1 MTANVVFPLF
11 CLIAIFIKDLE
22 SSPTCMNDGTSFV
35 CRSIKTR
42 QDFPSSVPLYTQRV
56 TLDGRD
62 FPANVF
68 PNGLFADAS
77 WRNLTELVIV
87 DFQHILDLNKTF
99 LEGLDG
105 LKYFSVLSCSRIN
118 YIDSAVFQNTPK
130 LEALQLYMIWW
141 MYLYDVEKAL
151 TGTPSGL
158 KYLSLIGLHMRRL
171 PIVLGKSFSN
181 ALSGRNLTYL
191 DLSLANIIQFE
202 YDVYR
207 KVLFNLR
214 YLNISNTKISLFKGL
229 GTDEND
235 LPEWDV
241 FDASRCPTMVETKQ
255 LWESKYFVLSKV
267 KYIFLSTMYEF
278 KLQPDIILNLSRL
291 NALTAIN
298 VIDLSNNN
306 LVYINMTL
314 LGAYNFQELQKLDI
328 SGNYMEYINPS
339 LLRHF
344 PSMKVLNMTENKLF
358 RMQTTEAFR
367 NLLIWNKEL
376 RVLYLRN
383 NNLTTIPKTFLTSNT
398 KLQLLDLRYNNLN
411 DFNIDLS
418 NMWNLRYVDLS
429 NNRLHNLPSSSILF
443 LEVISRYQLSKTESN
458 ESYVDHFSS
467 LYFLDKT
474 AVADKYGY
482 GQSFNTT
489 SQMWK
494 NEEVMYRH
502 LTIGLSGNPLQC
514 DCESIY
520 FLEWIISTNIAISQI
535 ESLRCTY
542 ASDQYP
548 LNRKTLDKV
557 YFDCVIVKVI
567 VTSTSFAFVCISAFS
582 ILVFY
587 MKRQK
592 RKRMKIHMLTE
603 LIQKGKN
610 KFKFIVFLPFCSQ
623 DDDIVRTHIHLS
635 LNNLLKQK
643 LNINIER
650 DLVCCGADYFT
661 PGERIMT
668 EIHRCIS
675 ESLVVVPVIT
685 SSFLKSPWCTTECM
699 VALQEHMN
707 IVVLMQEPID
717 ISGANVVITKLLE
730 NYTRGSWAIKEGVFE
745 IRPQWNIIIQSIIDK
760 SMEFVYNHREATD
773 AYTDYPI
780 AAEDENAV

>member
-1 MTANVVFPLF
+1 MTANVAFPLF
-11 CLIAIFIKDLE
+11 CLTAIFIKDLE

-42 QDFPSSVPLYTQRV
+42 QDFPSSVPLYIQRV

-62 FPANVF
+62 FPDDVF

-87 DFQHILDLNKTF
+87 DFEDINDLNKTF

-105 LKYFSVLSCSRIN
+105 LKYFSVQSCSSII

-130 LEALQLYMIWW
+130 LEALHLYMIWW
-141 MYLYDVEKAL
+141 MSVYDVEKAL

-158 KYLSLIGLHMRRL
+158 KYLSLIGLHIRKI
-171 PIVLGKSFSN
+171 PIILGKSFSN
-181 ALSGRNLTYL
+181 ALSGRNITYL

-207 KVLFNLR
+207 KVLFNLW
-214 YLNISNTKISLFKGL
+214 YLNISNTKISLFNGL

-241 FDASRCPTMVETKQ
+241 FDASSCPTMVETKQ
-255 LWESKYFVLSKV
+255 LWEPKYFVLSKV

-278 KLQPDIILNLSRL
+278 KLQPEIILNMSRF

-314 LGAYNFQELQKLDI
+314 LGAYYFQELQKLDI

-344 PSMKVLNMTENKLF
+344 PSMKVLNMNDNKLF
-358 RMQTTEAFR
+358 RMQTTEDFR
-367 NLLIWNKEL
+367 NLLSWNKEL

-398 KLQLLDLRYNNLN
+398 KLQLLDLRDNNLN
-411 DFNIDLS
+411 DFIIDLS
-418 NMWNLRYVDLS
+418 NMWNL
-429 NNRLHNLPSSSILF
+429 
-443 LEVISRYQLSKTESN
+443 
-458 ESYVDHFSS
+458 
-467 LYFLDKT
+467 
-474 AVADKYGY
+474 
-482 GQSFNTT
+482 
-489 SQMWK
+489 
-494 NEEVMYRH
+494 
-502 LTIGLSGNPLQC
+502 
-514 DCESIY
+514 
-520 FLEWIISTNIAISQI
+520 
-535 ESLRCTY
+535 
-542 ASDQYP
+542 
-548 LNRKTLDKV
+548 
-557 YFDCVIVKVI
+557 
-567 VTSTSFAFVCISAFS
+567 
-582 ILVFY
+582 
-587 MKRQK
+587 
-592 RKRMKIHMLTE
+592 
-603 LIQKGKN
+603 
-610 KFKFIVFLPFCSQ
+610 SQ

-760 SMEFVYNHREATD
+760 SMEFVYNDREATD